1 MLTPHGKGKIRLGL
15 NETREENKRQVR
27 EKKSKGKEEGG
38 KTKIGQRDIK
48 VQGLGNKK
56 CIAITTQ
63 MNEGKCYLRDTKHR
77 THSFQAS

>member
-38 KTKIGQRDIK
+38 KTKIG
-48 VQGLGNKK
+48 
-56 CIAITTQ
+56 
-63 MNEGKCYLRDTKHR
+63 
-77 THSFQAS
+77 